1 MLSKIESFFDELVSA
16 LAPEMALAG
25 GIPFPKE
32 NIDKKPTLALHKG
45 GGKAPAPAPPPP
57 PPAPIIILPPPP
69 KPPPPP
75 PPPPTASSADVAAQQ
90 QSALQNNAG
99 RFGFKASLLK
109 DGKAESSNSATGSG
123 SLLGS

>member
-16 LAPEMALAG
+16 LTPELALAG

-32 NIDKKPTLALHKG
+32 KYDNKPTLALHKG
-45 GGKAPAPAPPPP
+45 GGSPPP
-57 PPAPIIILPPPP
+57 PPAPPQINI
-69 KPPPPP
+69 PPP

-109 DGKAESSNSATGSG
+109 DGQKAESSNSATGSG